1 MLDRQRHLRVLTL
14 VPTAALIAAMSGTA
28 QAQSAD
34 AQGDQATP
42 PAVLT
47 PVDQTGRD
55 ARQPQQLEDIV
66 VTAERR
72 TESLQDVPISAT
84 VLNAADIERKGVNDV
99 ADLQQVAPSV
109 AINTYNRSTFINI
122 RGVGIA
128 QSAPTSNPGVAFY
141 IDGMLIPHEQFI
153 GQSFYDIQSIEV
165 LRGPQGT
172 LTGQNSTGGAVYVRT
187 RAPDFDSVSAYVDAT
202 YGNYDHFKM
211 MGAINVPVSDQFA
224 IRAAGVHDEQNSFT
238 KNIGSSASTPGN
250 NDLYAGRL
258 SFAFRSPSEVLRGA
272 VHIDYFD
279 QHSDNNAVKNRNDTV
294 TNDPFVIEEDARSFQ
309 NQHGGKLSGEVK
321 IALTP
326 KVDLRTLVGYQNL
339 HTIDQTDGD
348 RTSTALPRS
357 LGGTGRVSR
366 VSTDID
372 TFLSEINLLS
382 TGKGPFNWVVGA
394 FYLDETVAVLSRRDQ
409 HHTDDFYASDSTFQT
424 SAANS
429 TKSAFGQINWFVATP
444 IELVAGAR
452 YSDDRQV
459 YNRII
464 PAGPTPPG
472 VSRIGV
478 EHSTQWT
485 GKLGINYHIGDD
497 MLYVTAS
504 QGYKQGGVNLTLG
517 TPNFGPEKNRVYE
530 AGFKTQW
537 LSNRLRVNGD
547 VFYSQYRDIQLASL
561 LGGLPITQNA
571 ARGKAYGAELEVTGQ
586 FGGLLFNAGGGYLH
600 ARFDGDSCITDTNS
614 PGTDPGCG
622 TYLRLVPDGR
632 VLPFSPKW
640 TINAG
645 VQYDIL
651 IGSESSLTPRV
662 QWSHLS
668 AQYATPFLSV
678 NTLVPSHDVFDAK
691 LTYAINDRYSIEG
704 FVNNFT
710 DKVYIASQIQNSSSA
725 DGGIIYG
732 APRTYGVRVIAKF

>member
-14 VPTAALIAAMSGTA
+14 VSTGALIAAMSGTA

-42 PAVLT
+42 PAALT
-47 PVDQTGRD
+47 PVDQAGRD

-326 KVDLRTLVGYQNL
+326 SVDLRTLVGYQNL

-394 FYLDETVAVLSRRDQ
+394 F
-409 HHTDDFYASDSTFQT
+409 
-424 SAANS
+424 
-429 TKSAFGQINWFVATP
+429 
-444 IELVAGAR
+444 
-452 YSDDRQV
+452 
-459 YNRII
+459 
-464 PAGPTPPG
+464 
-472 VSRIGV
+472 
-478 EHSTQWT
+478 
-485 GKLGINYHIGDD
+485 
-497 MLYVTAS
+497 
-504 QGYKQGGVNLTLG
+504 
-517 TPNFGPEKNRVYE
+517 
-530 AGFKTQW
+530 
-537 LSNRLRVNGD
+537 
-547 VFYSQYRDIQLASL
+547 
-561 LGGLPITQNA
+561 
-571 ARGKAYGAELEVTGQ
+571 
-586 FGGLLFNAGGGYLH
+586 
-600 ARFDGDSCITDTNS
+600 
-614 PGTDPGCG
+614 
-622 TYLRLVPDGR
+622 
-632 VLPFSPKW
+632 
-640 TINAG
+640 
-645 VQYDIL
+645 
-651 IGSESSLTPRV
+651 
-662 QWSHLS
+662 
-668 AQYATPFLSV
+668 
-678 NTLVPSHDVFDAK
+678 
-691 LTYAINDRYSIEG
+691 
-704 FVNNFT
+704 
-710 DKVYIASQIQNSSSA
+710 
-725 DGGIIYG
+725 
-732 APRTYGVRVIAKF
+732 